1 MVDVIGS
8 PEFNRSLFGDSKAL
22 RLKTTGKILIYHDFI
37 VDDDA
42 SIESFAWNG
51 SFSSNDFASTEAN
64 AGWLSSAEDDTRI
77 EAACDEVQ
85 RYGCSGRIFQGLHL
99 PTSALLVLHPRMN

>member
-8 PEFNRSLFGDSKAL
+8 PEFNRSLFGDSEGSSSEDDGENSDKP
-22 RLKTTGKILIYHDFI
+22 FI
-37 VDDDA
+37 VDDDG

-99 PTSALLVLHPRMN
+99 PTSALLVLHPRMD